1 MLKYT
6 PSGHIDIGG
15 DYMLIDVTAAA
26 NEELKKII
34 QAKKTDKSLR
44 IYVAGYG
51 WGGPS
56 FGIALD
62 ELKDGDQQIKVDDFN
77 FLIGDELTD
86 TYGKF
91 TLDYSDDWL
100 KRGFNITP
108 DVGGGSC

>member
-1 MLKYT
+1 MV
-6 PSGHIDIGG
+6 IDI
-15 DYMLIDVTAAA
+15 TSAAS
-26 NEELKKII
+26 EELKKVI
-34 QAKKTDKSLR
+34 QAKNTDKSLR

-62 ELKDGDQQIKVDDFN
+62 ELKDGDEEIKIDDFN
-77 FLIGDELTD
+77 FLVGDDLRD
-86 TYGKF
+86 SYGKF
-91 TLDYSDDWL
+91 TLDYSDNWL